1 MAPTNPQH
9 DSARDP
15 DGLNALQRASVP
27 LIRAINSVPSFVPI
41 LVIFALIVGGGL
53 IPGWGWIL
61 MTVAVLFLTWML
73 AVSWPR
79 LTTAERLMRI
89 AVLVFVA
96 AITVTRAIGR

>member
-1 MAPTNPQH
+1 MAPTNPQRDPAH
-9 DSARDP
+9 DP

-27 LIRAINSVPSFVPI
+27 LIKAINSLPSFVPI

-61 MTVAVLFLTWML
+61 MTIAVLFLAWML
-73 AVSWPR
+73 AISWPR
-79 LTTAERLMRI
+79 LSTSERLMRI

-96 AITVTRAIGR
+96 GVTITRAVGR